1 MTYAIV
7 ETGGKQMRVEPGRF
21 YDIELLAV
29 DEGEDY
35 TLDRVLLLSH
45 EDEVTVGQPLVP
57 SATVEGTI
65 LSHRRDRKVLV
76 YKMRPKKKTRKKRGH
91 RQTLTRFLVR
101 SINIEGQAIAEA
113 DPDEIEIVL
122 AGLMPRTLPAELE
135 EELAEVEPMLEAER
149 GDGAALFVEEPV
161 AEAAEPE
168 AEEPVAEAEEP
179 VAEEPVAELEE
190 SEAEEPVAEAAE
202 PEAEE
207 PVAEVEEPEAEE
219 PTAEVEEPEA
229 EETAEVEEPEAEETA
244 EVEEPEAEEPTA
256 EEPTA
261 EVEEPEAEEPEAEVE
276 EPALAAD
283 DEDDEPV
290 AQDESE

>member
-101 SINIEGQAIAEA
+101 SINLEGQAIAEA
-113 DPDEIEIVL
+113 DADEIEMLL
-122 AGLMPRTLPAELE
+122 AGLSQRPLPAAIEAEPEAE
-135 EELAEVEPMLEAER
+135 EMLEAEL
-149 GDGAALFVEEPV
+149 GDEAALSVEEPV

-168 AEEPVAEAEEP
+168 AEEPVAEAAEP
-179 VAEEPVAELEE
+179 VAEEPVAEVEE

-219 PTAEVEEPEA
+219 PVAEA
-229 EETAEVEEPEAEETA
+229 EEPVAEAAESEA
-244 EVEEPEAEEPTA
+244 EVEEPEAEEPVA
-256 EEPTA
+256 
-261 EVEEPEAEEPEAEVE
+261 EAEEPEG
-276 EPALAAD
+276 PTD

>member
-101 SINIEGQAIAEA
+101 SINLEGQAIAEA
-113 DPDEIEIVL
+113 DADEIEMLL
-122 AGLMPRTLPAELE
+122 AGLSQRPLPAAIEAEPEAE
-135 EELAEVEPMLEAER
+135 EMLEAEL
-149 GDGAALFVEEPV
+149 GDEAALSVEEPV

-179 VAEEPVAELEE
+179 VAEEPVAEVEE
-190 SEAEEPVAEAAE
+190 PEAEEPVAEAEEPVAEAAE
-202 PEAEE
+202 SE
-207 PVAEVEEPEAEE
+207 AEVEEPEAEE
-219 PTAEVEEPEA
+219 PVA
-229 EETAEVEEPEAEETA
+229 
-244 EVEEPEAEEPTA
+244 
-256 EEPTA
+256 
-261 EVEEPEAEEPEAEVE
+261 EAEEPEG
-276 EPALAAD
+276 PTD